1 MGLAK
6 HTYILQKLKYPLLAG
21 LVAIIIVHTIVL
33 QFGYGLDFHY
43 AVVDSLVTNII
54 LGIVIAS
61 ITQFLTFYQRERN
74 NFFYAGIIT
83 SIEAVIAACIIHF
96 ILRKIHSD
104 VFYVEF
110 LHHTFLIRIILALL
124 ISISL
129 VKGILLFNQLEEF
142 AHSDLQENKSKE
154 ILKDAELHKL
164 QQQLQPHFL
173 FNSLNSINALI
184 ITNPD
189 EAGVMVQKLSDFLRY
204 TTKNSGEQFVSVK
217 EELKFLELYLD
228 IEKVRFGHRL
238 EVEKILDEKCMSAEI
253 PTLILQP
260 IVENA
265 IKFGLYG
272 TTEKVKI
279 TLSVTCD
286 ERYTNIEVRNPFD
299 KEMLPPKGT
308 GFGLNGLTRRL

>member
-1 MGLAK
+1 
-6 HTYILQKLKYPLLAG
+6 
-21 LVAIIIVHTIVL
+21 
-33 QFGYGLDFHY
+33 
-43 AVVDSLVTNII
+43 
-54 LGIVIAS
+54 
-61 ITQFLTFYQRERN
+61 
-74 NFFYAGIIT
+74 
-83 SIEAVIAACIIHF
+83 
-96 ILRKIHSD
+96 
-104 VFYVEF
+104 
-110 LHHTFLIRIILALL
+110 
-124 ISISL
+124 
-129 VKGILLFNQLEEF
+129 
-142 AHSDLQENKSKE
+142 
-154 ILKDAELHKL
+154 
-164 QQQLQPHFL
+164 
-173 FNSLNSINALI
+173 
-184 ITNPD
+184 
-189 EAGVMVQKLSDFLRY
+189 
-204 TTKNSGEQFVSVK
+204 VSVK

-308 GFGLNGLTRRL
+308 GFGLNGLTRRLYLLYARNDLMETNSDNDIFIAKLKIPISK